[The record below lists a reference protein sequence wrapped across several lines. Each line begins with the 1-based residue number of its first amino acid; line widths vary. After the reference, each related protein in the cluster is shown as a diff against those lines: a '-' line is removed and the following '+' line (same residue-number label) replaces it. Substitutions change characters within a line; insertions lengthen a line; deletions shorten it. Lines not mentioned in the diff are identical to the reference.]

1 MAEAKAVR
9 FGPIQQLNVYAH
21 VDINFRCFH
30 SPSMRS
36 RLSEAFE
43 VKRIAVYYIHI
54 LILKFLFLFLSIP
67 SVGVKGRA
75 AHFKKSSLE
84 VTFEKELA
92 FLFVFCRVESEEIE
106 SRNGCS
112 RKFIITITKS
122 IERMTSAL

>member
-1 MAEAKAVR
+1 MPGSVKIDMAEAKAVR

-54 LILKFLFLFLSIP
+54 LILKFLFLFLRIYF
-67 SVGVKGRA
+67 
-75 AHFKKSSLE
+75 HF
-84 VTFEKELA
+84 FFF
-92 FLFVFCRVESEEIE
+92 FLFLKREKKNEGNMRI
-106 SRNGCS
+106 RNAQIS
-112 RKFIITITKS
+112 
-122 IERMTSAL
+122 